1 MEKLDVF
8 DLWTAFNGLVN
19 STQGGF
25 YPPVTVFMSA
35 VNTISKQ
42 MWDEKNDMAEN
53 NQDLE
58 DDLFPFIATKNCV
71 VVNKSNSTFG
81 YFDYPSDYG
90 AYSAARMIMYK
101 GEVVEGKEECG
112 NVATDDETKYELIE
126 KYLDSVT
133 EVNVIKISNS
143 KWASCLSS
151 TTKAPTLEKPKILQT
166 STGIKVCPRKIGV
179 IVLDYY
185 TQPVEAV
192 FAYDTTPGNLQ
203 TGSGDQIIYNKEK
216 STQLQWSSTLIDDFL
231 WRLAER
237 FGITT
242 KDTFL
247 TQYAASKIKK

>member
-1 MEKLDVF
+1 MEKIDIF

-35 VNTISKQ
+35 VNAISRN
-42 MWDEKNDMAEN
+42 MWDEKNNMAEN

-58 DDLFPFIATKNCV
+58 DDLSPFIATKNCI
-71 VVNKSNSTFG
+71 VVNGLSSTFG
-81 YFDYPSDYG
+81 VFDYPSDYG
-90 AYSAARMIMYK
+90 AYSAARMILYK
-101 GEVVEGKEECG
+101 GKVVEGTEDCG
-112 NVATDDETKYELIE
+112 KAATDDQTKYEFIE
-126 KYLDSVT
+126 KYLNDIT
-133 EVNVIKISNS
+133 EVNVTKISNS

-151 TTKAPTLEKPKILQT
+151 VTKMPTLESPKILQT
-166 STGIKVCPRKIGV
+166 DKGMKVCPRKIGV
-179 IVLDYY
+179 IILDYY
-185 TQPVEAV
+185 TQPVSAV
-192 FAYDTTPGNLQ
+192 FAYDTTPGNIQ
-203 TGSGDQIIYNKEK
+203 TGSGDQIIYNKGK
-216 STQLQWSSTLIDDFL
+216 SIQLQWANTLIDEFL

>member
-1 MEKLDVF
+1 MERIDIF
-8 DLWTAFNGLVN
+8 DLWVAFNGLVN

-35 VNTISKQ
+35 VNSISRS
-42 MWDEKNDMAEN
+42 MWDERNDKAEN

-58 DDLFPFIATKNCV
+58 DDLFPFIATKNCIV
-71 VVNKSNSTFG
+71 MNGQSSTFG
-81 YFDYPSDYG
+81 VLNYPDDYG
-90 AYSAARMIMYK
+90 AYSAARMILYK
-101 GEVVEGKEECG
+101 GKVVEGTEECG
-112 NVATDDETKYELIE
+112 NAATDDQAKYELID
-126 KYLDSVT
+126 KYLDDIT
-133 EVNVIKISNS
+133 EVNVTKISNS

-151 TTKAPTLEKPKILQT
+151 LTKMPTLERPKIVQT
-166 STGIKVCPRKIGV
+166 STGMKVSPRKIGV

-185 TQPVEAV
+185 TQPEDAV
-192 FAYDTTPGNLQ
+192 FAYDTTAGNLQ
-203 TGSGDQIIYNKEK
+203 TGSGDQIVYNIKK
-216 STQLQWSSTLIDDFL
+216 STQLQWASTLMDEFL